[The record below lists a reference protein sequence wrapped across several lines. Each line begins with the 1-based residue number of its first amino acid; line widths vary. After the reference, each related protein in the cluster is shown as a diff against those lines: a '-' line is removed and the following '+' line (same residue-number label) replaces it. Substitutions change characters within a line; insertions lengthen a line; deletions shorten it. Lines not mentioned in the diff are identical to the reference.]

1 MCSKSA
7 DIMFIAIDGLDG
19 TGKSTFCKQYV
30 KHLKQLKIKSK
41 FFDKVH
47 IETYHLPD
55 YDTIMGRVIKESF
68 SNKNI
73 DYRKNAKR
81 NLTNMREFWDK
92 HFDRWINKNG
102 FTIVVLDRYLLST
115 YLYSVPFVRNRNAF
129 AIECYNNHAMNE
141 DKLIKSPD
149 IQVYFNCDKDVQM
162 KRLKRRKNKDI
173 FEDTNRLE
181 KINKYSEEIKSFFN
195 DNICEVIDLPSHLI
209 DNRYWRTE
217 SSKLKNILTTEGTEN
232 KKFLS
237 TYFSILDEKIKE
249 KWKKYG
255 IEIPVEKINTE
266 EYLFIEAYNKI
277 MKGNMKNDKC

>member
-1 MCSKSA
+1 MCTCPV

-30 KHLKQLKIKSK
+30 KHLKGLKLKTK
-41 FFDKVH
+41 DGKRVH

-55 YDTIMGRVIKESF
+55 YDTPVGRKIKESF

-81 NLTNMREFWDK
+81 NLTNMREFWEK
-92 HFDRWINKNG
+92 HFNRWLNKNH

-115 YLYSVPFVRNRNAF
+115 YLYSVPFVRDRNAF
-129 AIECYNNHAMNE
+129 ALECYNNHLMVE
-141 DKLIKSPD
+141 DKMLKSPD
-149 IQVYFNCDKDVQM
+149 IQLYFNCDKEIQM
-162 KRLKRRKNKDI
+162 QRLKRRKNKDI
-173 FEDTNRLE
+173 FEDNTRLE

-209 DNRYWRTE
+209 DNRYWRAE
-217 SSKLKNILTTEGTEN
+217 SSKLKNILTIEGNEN

-237 TYFSILDEKIKE
+237 VYFSILDEQINK
-249 KWKKYG
+249 KWKRNG
-255 IEIPVEKINTE
+255 IKIPLEKINTE
-266 EYLFIEAYNKI
+266 EYLFIEACNKI
-277 MKGNMKNDKC
+277 MKGK